1 MEYGFPLA
9 IHPLATLNAILNAI
23 AAILLVTGWVLIAQ
37 GNWKAHRAVMV
48 AAFSVSTIF
57 LVSYLTYHYLVGH
70 VTFGGQGFIRTIYLC
85 ILASHIVLAVAVPV
99 LAIAM
104 FVLAFRGKW
113 HRHRQLGKITVPIWL
128 YVSVTGVVIYF
139 MLYVFFPNSSK
150 HAEAANYENIQ
161 CPSLV

>member
-23 AAILLVTGWVLIAQ
+23 AAVLLVTGWVLIAQ

-70 VTFGGQGFIRTIYLC
+70 VTFGGQGVIRTVYLC

-104 FVLAFRGKW
+104 FVLAFCGKW
-113 HRHRQLGKITVPIWL
+113 DRHRQLGKITVPIWL

-139 MLYVFFPNSSK
+139 MVYVLFPSSNK
-150 HAEAANYENIQ
+150 QVEAAVFGNIS
-161 CPSLV
+161 CRSLV